1 MLRRSTGSRQPS
13 PDYRALV
20 EHLIDP
26 VLILNRQGKIC
37 FTNHAAE
44 RLLGDAL
51 KKRLEVHLNR
61 RPKQTAV
68 SQAKF
73 LLDSGAYLVLK
84 IRLSHVEW
92 VGQPAVLVAL
102 HDVTPHIEAAQRIRD
117 RHLRSLSLL
126 ECVPA
131 ASYVVAPG
139 GRASAPFISR
149 QFQDLLGYPCES
161 WREDAELWRRFI
173 HHDDRNAVHRHLTES
188 IKTGDPF
195 TAEYRMV
202 TQSGDL
208 IWVREEAR
216 VVKDQG
222 TELLL
227 LSGFLIDIT
236 DKKRAEEELNS
247 LRRELEEL
255 AKGHTGE
262 LAKVKAQLRQE
273 LAERKQ
279 TEEQHEKLRQEM
291 SQSERIV
298 EQLKAERDD
307 FERRTKERVDELRR
321 VNTELRHELAET
333 QQVMKRLE
341 AERDE
346 LEGRA
351 REKAN
356 GIVKAHER
364 LESEMSERERVQKE
378 SEQLRKELSE
388 SRLLAE
394 KLKAD
399 HDDLEERSK
408 RHAGELEKTR
418 EQVQQ
423 AISERKTTQDENT
436 KLRQEIADVRRAV
449 QKLKAQRDQLEQQL
463 KESTAELQNA
473 KEPVPQEMPD
483 RERPQEEP
491 TAGREKPEGIGRLF
505 SAALEKGRARQ
516 REGQAEQGPPKN

>member
-1 MLRRSTGSRQPS
+1 MLRRNTGSQQPS
-13 PDYRALV
+13 PDYRALL

-26 VLILNRQGKIC
+26 VLILTRQGEIR

-44 RLLGDAL
+44 RLLGAAL
-51 KKRLEVHLNR
+51 KKRLEVHLKT
-61 RPKQTAV
+61 RPEKTAV
-68 SQAKF
+68 SQVRF

-84 IRLSHVEW
+84 IKLSPIEW
-92 VGQPAVLVAL
+92 VGQPGVLVAL
-102 HDVTPHIEAAQRIRD
+102 HDVTPYIEAAQRIRD
-117 RHLRSLSLL
+117 DHLRSLSLL
-126 ECVPA
+126 ERVPA
-131 ASYVVAPG
+131 VSYVVALG
-139 GRASAPFISR
+139 GSAPPPFISP
-149 QFQDLLGYPCES
+149 QFQHLLGYPCES

-173 HHDDRNAVHRHLTES
+173 QHEDRQAVHRHLAES
-188 IKTGDPF
+188 IQTGDPF

-255 AKGHTGE
+255 AKRHTGE
-262 LAKVKAQLRQE
+262 LEKAEAHLRQE

-279 TEEQHEKLRQEM
+279 TQEKHEKLQQEM
-291 SQSERIV
+291 SQSKRMI
-298 EQLKAERDD
+298 EQ
-307 FERRTKERVDELRR
+307 
-321 VNTELRHELAET
+321 
-333 QQVMKRLE
+333 LE

-346 LEGRA
+346 LEERV
-351 REKAN
+351 RKKEN
-356 GIVKAHER
+356 GIGEAQER
-364 LESEMSERERVQKE
+364 LESEISERERVQKE
-378 SEQLRKELSE
+378 SEQLREELSE
-388 SRLLAE
+388 FRLLAE

-399 HDDLEERSK
+399 HDDLEERLR
-408 RHAGELEKTR
+408 RHADELEKTR

-436 KLRQEIADVRRAV
+436 KLRQESADVRQV
-449 QKLKAQRDQLEQQL
+449 VHELKAQRDQLEQEL
-463 KESTAELQNA
+463 KKSAAELQNA
-473 KEPVPQEMPD
+473 KEQVRQELPD

-491 TAGREKPEGIGRLF
+491 IAGREKSEEALGRLI
-505 SAALEKGRARQ
+505 SAALAKARARQ
-516 REGQAEQGPPKN
+516 KEGQAEQEPPKN